1 MALSNTSPRGPAER
15 RASATAAGAP
25 DPTAEEQP
33 QPWYRTVLR
42 QLWPAI
48 ALTLVL
54 TLITGVIYPLATMG
68 VGQALFN
75 SQANGSLVYVN
86 GKPIGSSL
94 IGQYWT
100 QPQYFHGR
108 PSATSNL
115 QGTPAPYEADNSGA
129 SNLGPTNSALI
140 SNVQQNIAALKKENP
155 DVPAGTPIP
164 VDLVTASGSGLD
176 PDISVAGAY
185 YQIPRIAKARG
196 LSQLAVQQLV
206 DQHITGRFLGVFG
219 DPFVNVLQLNLA
231 LDQVAAQSHAATSAP
246 GPSATNTPSQPNK

>member
-1 MALSNTSPRGPAER
+1 MTTVTNTDPEAPQPA
-15 RASATAAGAP
+15 A
-25 DPTAEEQP
+25 QP
-33 QPWYRTVLR
+33 QGSERSSESFRRGLLR
-42 QLWPAI
+42 QLRPAI
-48 ALTLVL
+48 LMTLLLTAILGIAYPMAV
-54 TLITGVIYPLATMG
+54 TGAA
-68 VGQALFN
+68 QALFP
-75 SQANGSLVYVN
+75 SQANGSMLTVN

-108 PSATSNL
+108 PSATNNL
-115 QGTPAPYEADNSGA
+115 QGTPSPYQADNSAA

-140 SNVQQNIAALKKENP
+140 QTVRQRIDALKKENP

-196 LSQLAVQQLV
+196 MSQEAVQQLV
-206 DQHITGRFLGVFG
+206 DSHIAGRFLGIFG
-219 DPFVNVLQLNLA
+219 EPRINVLQLNLA
-231 LDQVAAQSHAATSAP
+231 LDGVNAHS
-246 GPSATNTPSQPNK
+246 